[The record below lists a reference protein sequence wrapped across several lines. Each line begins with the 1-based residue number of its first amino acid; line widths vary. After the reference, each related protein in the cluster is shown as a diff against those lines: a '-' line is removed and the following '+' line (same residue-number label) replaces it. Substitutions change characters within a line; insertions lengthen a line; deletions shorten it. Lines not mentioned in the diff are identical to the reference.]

1 MRTLTT
7 SAHLEPD
14 TSARVNVFDPTPE
27 DEGFVTLR
35 VGGEFIDLV
44 LIARPC
50 AANALRALA
59 RAADE
64 AATAL
69 DRIAATAADG
79 DA

>member
-27 DEGFVTLR
+27 DEGFVSLR
-35 VGGEFIDLV
+35 VGGESIDLA
-44 LIARPC
+44 LIARPGTTD
-50 AANALRALA
+50 ALRALA

-64 AATAL
+64 AAAAL